1 MHDINNENAI
11 RRFSD
16 DGFPTKHTPLE
27 VSESHDV
34 RITLLH
40 SSAHVSWSQ
49 SWSPFLFSSFRLL
62 DHDMNR
68 YKLPVE
74 ASFISHIQGL
84 PTQTTPTGYV
94 RPSCSTPVDMASFKY

>member
-27 VSESHDV
+27 VSESRDV
-34 RITLLH
+34 RITLLR
-40 SSAHVSWSQ
+40 SFAHVSWLQ
-49 SWSPFLFSSFRLL
+49 SWSPCLFSSFRLL

-68 YKLPVE
+68 YLPFLLFSGVGSIYSSE
-74 ASFISHIQGL
+74 I
-84 PTQTTPTGYV
+84 
-94 RPSCSTPVDMASFKY
+94 VDNYA